1 MLHVPTQWTTNRVV
15 RMTGNVA
22 NTEAGASAS
31 FVLREAGAKDMA
43 WVVQRHRDLYVR
55 EHGWGETFLG
65 LVRQSADD
73 FVRDYDPACERGWIA
88 ERDGQPV
95 GCVFL
100 TRGTGPGVAKLRL
113 LLVDPA
119 ARGLGVGGALV
130 DACIGFARQAGYVR
144 MTLFTNAE
152 LHAARRI
159 YAERGFRCVHVERLD
174 HVFGHAFVAETWDLD
189 L

>member
-1 MLHVPTQWTTNRVV
+1 MQ
-15 RMTGNVA
+15 MTGTVM
-22 NTEAGASAS
+22 EIESQASDS
-31 FVLREAGAKDMA
+31 FLLREARAEDMA
-43 WVVQRHRDLYVR
+43 WVVRRHRELYS
-55 EHGWGETFLG
+55 EEYGWGETFAR
-65 LVRQSADD
+65 LVEQSADN
-73 FVRDYDPACERGWIA
+73 FVRDFDGARERGWIA

-100 TRGTGPGVAKLRL
+100 TRGPEDAVAKLRL

-130 DACIGFARQAGYVR
+130 DACIAFAREAGYR
-144 MTLFTNAE
+144 RITLFTNAV

-159 YAERGFRCVHVERLD
+159 YADRGFRCVAVERQD
-174 HVFGHAFVAETWDLD
+174 HVFGHEFVAETWGLE